1 MIKHILA
8 GLISAL
14 CLSAPVFAQTF
25 SHTHDTKGY
34 HSHDITTY
42 RTTGTCCCCCNTHTS
57 SELLGSAHHT
67 TRTYVRRY
75 THPTVERKTYTR
87 VVHPHSSRNY
97 SGHHYSKLHHHADH
111 HVVHRQHHKHPHKHV
126 MTHDERRERDY
137 ARASEGHS
145 DRTHAWAHY
154 DRKWRSRTNDKRH

>member
-1 MIKHILA
+1 MIKFLLA
-8 GLISAL
+8 GLASAL
-14 CLSAPVFAQTF
+14 CFSAPAFAQTF
-25 SHTHDTKGY
+25 SHAHGAKGY

-42 RTTGTCCCCCNTHTS
+42 RSSGDCCCCNTHRS
-57 SELLGSAHHT
+57 SELLGSTHHT

-87 VVHPHSSRNY
+87 VVHPHSSHHY
-97 SGHHYSKLHHHADH
+97 SGHHHHDH
-111 HVVHRQHHKHPHKHV
+111 RTIVHRETHEHPHKHV

-137 ARASEGHS
+137 ARAGDGHS

-154 DRKWRSRTNDKRH
+154 DRKWRSRTNAKRH